1 MQSFDR
7 NGSRVGQT
15 LDYSTQLGRQLPPLT
30 AIKAFEA
37 AGRHGSFTGAA
48 QELQV
53 TPAAISH
60 HVKMLEGWLGVV
72 LFRRFARGLELTED
86 GRRYL
91 PRLTSAL
98 DEIASVT
105 DDLMCEN
112 RVRPARFPRV
122 DPRRPSDIG
131 IDRA

>member
-1 MQSFDR
+1 MEQS
-7 NGSRVGQT
+7 
-15 LDYSTQLGRQLPPLT
+15 LDYNAQLGRQLPPLT

-72 LFRRFARGLELTED
+72 LFRRFARGLELTDD

-91 PRLTSAL
+91 PRLTNAL

-105 DDLMCEN
+105 DDLICE
-112 RVRPARFPRV
+112 RAGPS
-122 DPRRPSDIG
+122 RPSSTI
-131 IDRA
+131 

>member
-1 MQSFDR
+1 MR
-7 NGSRVGQT
+7 
-15 LDYSTQLGRQLPPLT
+15 
-30 AIKAFEA
+30 AFEA

-48 QELQV
+48 QELKV

-60 HVKMLEGWLGVV
+60 HVKMLEEWLGVT

-91 PRLTSAL
+91 PRLTQAL

-105 DDLMCEN
+105 SDLRAEQ
-112 RVRPARFPRV
+112 PAGR
-122 DPRRPSDIG
+122 D
-131 IDRA
+131 

>member
-1 MQSFDR
+1 MKPPHHSECLNSQAILER
-7 NGSRVGQT
+7 NGSRVEQR
-15 LDYSTQLGRQLPPLT
+15 LDYNAQLGRQLPPLT

-48 QELQV
+48 HEVQV

-72 LFRRFARGLELTED
+72 LFRRFARGLELTDD

-105 DDLMCEN
+105 DDLICE
-112 RVRPARFPRV
+112 RAGPS
-122 DPRRPSDIG
+122 RPSSTI
-131 IDRA
+131 

>member
-1 MQSFDR
+1 MLEYNGQQS
-7 NGSRVGQT
+7 
-15 LDYSTQLGRQLPPLT
+15 RQLPPLS

-72 LFRRFARGLELTED
+72 LFRRFARGLELTDD

-105 DDLMCEN
+105 DDLVSE
-112 RVRPARFPRV
+112 RTGHARPGSPL
-122 DPRRPSDIG
+122 
-131 IDRA
+131 

>member
-1 MQSFDR
+1 MKSPEW
-7 NGSRVGQT
+7 NGLEVGRRFQ
-15 LDYSTQLGRQLPPLT
+15 YGERQNRQLPPLS
-30 AIKAFEA
+30 AIRAFEA

-48 QELQV
+48 QELKV

-60 HVKMLEGWLGVV
+60 HVKMLELWLGVE
-72 LFRRFARGLELTED
+72 LFRRFARGLELTDD

-105 DDLMCEN
+105 DDLKGE
-112 RVRPARFPRV
+112 RPEGGGRA
-122 DPRRPSDIG
+122 G
-131 IDRA
+131 I

>member
-1 MQSFDR
+1 MVQRLDFETHQSR
-7 NGSRVGQT
+7 H
-15 LDYSTQLGRQLPPLT
+15 LPPLS
-30 AIKAFEA
+30 AVRAFEA

-48 QELQV
+48 QELKV

-60 HVKMLEGWLGVV
+60 HVKMLESWLGVV
-72 LFRRFARGLELTED
+72 LFRRFARGLELTDD

-105 DDLMCEN
+105 GDLMNE
-112 RVRPARFPRV
+112 RA
-122 DPRRPSDIG
+122 
-131 IDRA
+131 DRD

>member
-1 MQSFDR
+1 M
-7 NGSRVGQT
+7 GQR
-15 LDYSTQLGRQLPPLT
+15 LDYNAHLGRQLPPLT
-30 AIKAFEA
+30 AVRAFEA

-48 QELQV
+48 QELKV

-72 LFRRFARGLELTED
+72 LFRRFARGLELTDD

-91 PRLTSAL
+91 PRLTNAL

-105 DDLMCEN
+105 DDLVSE
-112 RVRPARFPRV
+112 RTGHARPGSPL
-122 DPRRPSDIG
+122 
-131 IDRA
+131 